1 MRRARAFTLI
11 ELLVVL
17 AILATLLALA
27 LPRYFGSVERAK
39 ETTLRTS
46 LAVLREAID
55 KYHADTGRYPEALE
69 ELVARRYI
77 RALPVDPVTES
88 AATWITL
95 PPPGGERGGVYD
107 VRSGAEG
114 KTAGGT
120 PFGEL

>member
-1 MRRARAFTLI
+1 MSSHRW
-11 ELLVVL
+11 VG
-17 AILATLLALA
+17 LALA
-27 LPRYFGSVERAK
+27 EALAACNTIPAVDESKRLGDAGRTK

-95 PPPGGERGGVYD
+95 PPPGGEKGGVYD

-120 PFGEL
+120 PLGEL